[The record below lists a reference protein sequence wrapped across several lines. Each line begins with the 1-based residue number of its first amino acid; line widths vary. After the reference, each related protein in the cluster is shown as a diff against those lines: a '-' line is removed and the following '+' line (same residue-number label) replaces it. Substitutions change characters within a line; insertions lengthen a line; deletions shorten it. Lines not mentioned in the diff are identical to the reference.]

1 MDWLIYLLVPLTLSA
16 LITPLLK
23 VVAFHLDI
31 YAQKNERTVHSGKI
45 ARIGGVAI
53 YVSFVVCMAIFMKTD
68 TTINGILIGGTI
80 MFLGGLI
87 DDMVDLKPR
96 YKLAIECLAA
106 LVLMVV
112 GKVSLDVI
120 RLPFGITINMGII
133 SAIVTFVWI
142 IGITNAVNLIDG
154 LDGLSGG
161 ICSIILVAIACM
173 AVVEARL
180 DIETMSLLLAGGT
193 LGFLFYNLCP
203 ASIFMGDCGALF
215 LGFIIS
221 AISLL
226 GFKSST
232 IMTLA
237 LPILLLA
244 VPIVDTI
251 GAILRRKLSGHKF
264 NEADKSHLHHLL
276 MQRFGHRDTVLIL
289 YVVTALFG
297 FTAYLYLVNKGTG
310 ILVLILIAILVELF
324 IEFSGMISKHYHPIL
339 SVLRSVKK
347 RCGRLLAARQEKR
360 IKQPKKEEL

>member
-1 MDWLIYLLVPLTLSA
+1 MDWLKYLIIPLALSA
-16 LITPLLK
+16 LITPFLK
-23 VVAFHLDI
+23 IVAYRLDI
-31 YAQKNERTVHSGKI
+31 YAQVNERTVHKGKI

-53 YVSFVVCMAIFMKTD
+53 YISFVVCMAVFMKTD
-68 TTINGILIGGTI
+68 MTINGILIGGTI
-80 MFLGGLI
+80 MFIGGLT
-87 DDMVDLKPR
+87 
-96 YKLAIECLAA
+96 
-106 LVLMVV
+106 V

-120 RLPFGITINMGII
+120 RLPMGISI
-133 SAIVTFVWI
+133 DMGLVSFIVTFVWI

-154 LDGLSGG
+154 LDGLAGG
-161 ICSIILVAIACM
+161 ISAIILVVIACLS
-173 AVVEARL
+173 VIEGRL
-180 DIETMSLLLAGGT
+180 DIQTMSLILAGAT
-193 LGFLFYNLCP
+193 MGFLLYNSHP

-264 NEADKSHLHHLL
+264 SEADKNHLHHLL
-276 MQRFGHRDTVLIL
+276 MQRFGHRNTVIIL

-297 FTAYLYLVNKGTG
+297 FTAYIYLINKATG
-310 ILVLILIAILVELF
+310 FLVLFIIALVVELF
-324 IEFSGMISKHYHPIL
+324 IEFSGMISKQYHPLL
-339 SVLRSVKK
+339 SIANTIQKRARKLYRKFSKK
-347 RCGRLLAARQEKR
+347 SPDTKQEK
-360 IKQPKKEEL
+360 

>member
-1 MDWLIYLLVPLTLSA
+1 MDWLKYLIIPLALSA
-16 LITPLLK
+16 LITPFLK
-23 VVAFHLDI
+23 IVAYRLDI
-31 YAQKNERTVHSGKI
+31 YAQVNERTVHKGKI

-53 YVSFVVCMAIFMKTD
+53 YISFAVCMAVFMKTD
-68 TTINGILIGGTI
+68 MTINGILIGGTI
-80 MFLGGLI
+80 MFIGGLI
-87 DDMVDLKPR
+87 DDMVNLKPK
-96 YKLAIECLAA
+96 YKLAFEVAA
-106 LVLMVV
+106 AIVLMTV

-120 RLPFGITINMGII
+120 RLPMGISI
-133 SAIVTFVWI
+133 DMGLVSFIVTFVWI

-154 LDGLSGG
+154 LDGLAGG
-161 ICSIILVAIACM
+161 ISAIILVVIACLS
-173 AVVEARL
+173 VIEGRL
-180 DIETMSLLLAGGT
+180 DIQTMSLILAGAT
-193 LGFLFYNLCP
+193 MGFLLYNSHP

-264 NEADKSHLHHLL
+264 SEADKNHLHHLL
-276 MQRFGHRDTVLIL
+276 MQRFGHRNTVIIL

-297 FTAYLYLVNKGTG
+297 FTAYIYLINKATG
-310 ILVLILIAILVELF
+310 FLVLFIIALVVELF
-324 IEFSGMISKHYHPIL
+324 IEFSGMISKQYHPLL
-339 SVLRSVKK
+339 SIANTIQKRARKLYRKFSKK
-347 RCGRLLAARQEKR
+347 SPDTKQEK
-360 IKQPKKEEL
+360 